1 MQSTVSNNHMCRIV
15 TSMYDECLVLTLT
28 TEEQEFK
35 IRPPITPT
43 AKRLWEFQLRF
54 LAFGMRK
61 MVTTI
66 ITQLIRYHLTIPTSR
81 IMKGSTVNWR
91 IPKRI
96 PTVSASF
103 LGPHS
108 QWPTGRTA
116 DGIEHE
122 GGIIV
127 QRTANCENYCR

>member
-1 MQSTVSNNHMCRIV
+1 MCRIV
-15 TSMYDECLVLTLT
+15 TSMYDDSLILSLT

-54 LAFGMRK
+54 LAFGMRN
-61 MVTTI
+61 MVTTTT
-66 ITQLIRYHLTIPTSR
+66 TQHLQYHLTIPTSR
-81 IMKGSTVNWR
+81 IMRGSTVNWR

-103 LGPHS
+103 LGPYS
-108 QWPTGRTA
+108 QWPKGRKV

-122 GGIIV
+122 GGIID
-127 QRTANCENYCR
+127 QSTANCEKYYCR